1 MTREAGTAAFAPRAR
16 GVALGVSL
24 GALRRVAVPLVIPL
38 AAALLGLSAPA
49 IAQVTID
56 LHALDALP
64 RTAAR
69 PPPRHIAPRPARKPA
84 KVEARTHAPAT
95 TAANPPAATPASPAP
110 AQVAIA
116 PQAVAPPTVPPVTAS
131 LPSIA
136 AAPPPPATMASLS
149 AGPPPSAAQ
158 ASAPA
163 TPVPSRTLLVRFA
176 PDQSD
181 LTPPETS
188 ALTGLAHATPH
199 TDTTSFEVAAY
210 APAAGGDASSAR
222 RLSLARAL
230 AVRTVLVAA
239 GVPAASVYVRA
250 LGAPPASE
258 AGQPNR
264 AVVTVMGANGSPAAP
279 EQAKP

>member
-1 MTREAGTAAFAPRAR
+1 MTREAGTAAFAPRA
-16 GVALGVSL
+16 GGASLGVSL
-24 GALRRVAVPLVIPL
+24 GALRRAAVPVVIPL
-38 AAALLGLSAPA
+38 MAALLGLSSPA
-49 IAQVTID
+49 GAQVTID

-64 RTAAR
+64 AAR

-95 TAANPPAATPASPAP
+95 VAAKPPAATPASPAP
-110 AQVAIA
+110 AQVAVA
-116 PQAVAPPTVPPVTAS
+116 PQAAAPPVVPPVAAL

-136 AAPPPPATMASLS
+136 AAPPPPATMASLP
-149 AGPPPSAAQ
+149 AGPPPSAVQ

-163 TPVPSRTLLVRFA
+163 APAQSRTLLVRFA

-258 AGQPNR
+258 AGQPDR

>member
-1 MTREAGTAAFAPRAR
+1 MTREAGTAAFAPHAQ

-24 GALRRVAVPLVIPL
+24 GALRRVAVPVVIPL
-38 AAALLGLSAPA
+38 MTALLGLSSPA
-49 IAQVTID
+49 RAQVTID

-64 RTAAR
+64 AAR
-69 PPPRHIAPRPARKPA
+69 LPPRHIAPRPARKPA

-95 TAANPPAATPASPAP
+95 VAAKPPTATPASPAP

-116 PQAVAPPTVPPVTAS
+116 PQAAAPPAVPPVAAS

-136 AAPPPPATMASLS
+136 AAPPPPATMASLP
-149 AGPPPSAAQ
+149 AGPPPSAVQGSEPA
-158 ASAPA
+158 APA
-163 TPVPSRTLLVRFA
+163 QSRTLLVRFA

-210 APAAGGDASSAR
+210 APAAGGDASFAR

-230 AVRTVLVAA
+230 AVRTALVAA

-258 AGQPNR
+258 AGEPNR

-279 EQAKP
+279 EQAKR